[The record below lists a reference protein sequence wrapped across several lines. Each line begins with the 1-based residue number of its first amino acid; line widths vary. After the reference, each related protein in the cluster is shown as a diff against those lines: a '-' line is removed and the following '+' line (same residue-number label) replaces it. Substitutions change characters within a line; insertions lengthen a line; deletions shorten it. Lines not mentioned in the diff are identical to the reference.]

1 MATVAATLKKY
12 IEKKRAETNGKVG
25 KPAEV
30 TSGAIADPTKKG
42 VGTNGGK

>member
-30 TSGAIADPTKKG
+30 TQGAIAPAQSGGKQ
-42 VGTNGGK
+42 NGGK